1 MLEQVG
7 SLPLSAIFGLS
18 IDDSA
23 FFVERIYPEGEF
35 KMFKGNNQSQH
46 YKMYKSGRAW
56 IFASIVTAG
65 MAVTFGGTQA
75 SADTTVDNDQSTTT
89 AKPDS
94 SATDPTATATKLKP
108 AANQSTEPVADQ
120 QVSKPKE
127 TPASQPVSTP
137 VVDSTPVT
145 KSSDPAVH
153 TPETQVPEQTRDTDN
168 TPTPQLAKN
177 RQTSLRTSR
186 MVQVPAYSAPKV
198 AVPAAAPVA
207 AETIDQWM
215 PNKKLQNLVAAALG
229 KNAAS
234 LTKDDLLKLTKLEV
248 SHMNIATTSND
259 GIHPY
264 SLQGL
269 EFATNL
275 TYLDLSWNTYDMMML
290 GYDRGDITDISPL
303 SALTKLTYLDLSS
316 NHVSDVT
323 PLANL
328 TKLKTLNLN
337 GNGVYDFS
345 SLDYSQFTS
354 LEFAEQQATLTT
366 NYVVDPDNPT
376 ITIPQLVKLPQNFSG
391 KLSIDIPSD
400 YNDDQILETIYQ
412 DHMNG
417 GRLMRMYY
425 RGGHIKTGEDGNPT
439 TNADGSVT
447 FLDLPDQ
454 ISPSNYGVWPG
465 YTAVQNPVKYY
476 LIEDFSGSGEG
487 KFITIRLF
495 IPYVNPQPAEAITLH
510 YQDSTGKAIKDDTTL
525 PAGMIGDAYTVPTED
540 TVIDGY
546 TLVQT
551 IGETTGTYA
560 DTPIDITFIYEKKVT
575 PPIVTPTTQSTVTV
589 HYVDQQGQQL
599 AADKVLTGD
608 TGTPYQTGALTL
620 SGYTLTA
627 TPANATGTFATTDL
641 EVTYIYRAN
650 KTDETGNTGD
660 TGNTTQ
666 PKKPSKPAKKPST
679 TTHHVSAQDG
689 GNAAGIIGNQH
700 GGNAATVAGQAT
712 TLSANG
718 SAKGRAAVQDA
729 VAWNAAAKQ
738 PKNRLPQTSEQASSP
753 LIGIAL
759 LLSSLI
765 GLGIWRKQD

>member
-1 MLEQVG
+1 
-7 SLPLSAIFGLS
+7 
-18 IDDSA
+18 
-23 FFVERIYPEGEF
+23 
-35 KMFKGNNQSQH
+35 MFKGNNQSRH

-56 IFASIVTAG
+56 VFASIVTAG
-65 MAVTFGGTQA
+65 MVVTFSGTQA
-75 SADTTVDNDQSTTT
+75 SADTTVDNDQ
-89 AKPDS
+89 
-94 SATDPTATATKLKP
+94 ATATVKPDPSAANTTATTTKLKTT
-108 AANQSTEPVADQ
+108 ASQATEPVTDQ
-120 QVSKPKE
+120 QEPQPKE
-127 TPASQPVSTP
+127 APAILPASTPAAAPTP
-137 VVDSTPVT
+137 VAKSSEPTIHTPEPSEQTPNSDSTP
-145 KSSDPAVH
+145 
-153 TPETQVPEQTRDTDN
+153 TPK
-168 TPTPQLAKN
+168 LAKN
-177 RQTSLRTSR
+177 RQTSRRTSR
-186 MVQVPAYSAPKV
+186 MAQLPAYSAPKV
-198 AVPAAAPVA
+198 AVPTAAPVT

-215 PNKKLQNLVAAALG
+215 PNKKLQNLVANALG

-248 SHMNIATTSND
+248 SHMNLATTTSND

-316 NHVSDVT
+316 NHVNDVT

-328 TKLKTLNLN
+328 TQLKTLNLN
-337 GNGVYDFS
+337 GNGIYDFS

-354 LEFAEQQATLTT
+354 LEFSEQQATLTT
-366 NYVVDPDNPT
+366 NYVVDPANPT
-376 ITIPQLVKLPQNFSG
+376 ITIPQLVKLPKNFSG

-400 YNDDQILETIYQ
+400 YNDNQILETIYQ

-417 GRLMRMYY
+417 GGLMRMYY

-454 ISPSNYGVWPG
+454 ISPSNYSVWPG

-510 YQDSTGKAIKDDTTL
+510 YQDSAGKAIKDDTTL
-525 PAGMIGDAYTVPTED
+525 PAGMIGDAYTIPAED

-551 IGETTGTYA
+551 IGETTGTYTDA
-560 DTPIDITFIYEKKVT
+560 PIDITFVYKKKAT
-575 PPIVTPTTQSTVTV
+575 PPVVTPTTQSSVTV

-608 TGTPYQTGALTL
+608 TGTPYQTAALNL
-620 SGYTLTA
+620 SGYTLTT
-627 TPANATGTFATTDL
+627 TPANASGTFGKTDS
-641 EVTYIYRAN
+641 EVTYVYRAN

-666 PKKPSKPAKKPST
+666 PKKPSKPAKQPSPT
-679 TTHHVSAQDG
+679 TQLSAQDG
-689 GNAAGIIGNQH
+689 GNAAGIISQQH
-700 GGNAATVAGQAT
+700 GGNAAMLAGHAT
-712 TLSANG
+712 TPSTTGN
-718 SAKGRAAVQDA
+718 AKVRAAVQDS
-729 VAWNAAAKQ
+729 VAWSTAAKRSQ
-738 PKNRLPQTSEQASSP
+738 TTLPQTNERTSSP